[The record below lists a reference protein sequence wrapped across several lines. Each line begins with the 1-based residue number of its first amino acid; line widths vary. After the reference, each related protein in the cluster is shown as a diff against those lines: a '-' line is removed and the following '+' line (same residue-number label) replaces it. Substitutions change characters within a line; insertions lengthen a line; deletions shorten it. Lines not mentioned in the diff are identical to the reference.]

1 MIYVALLRGINVGGN
16 RKVDMK
22 ALKATFEAA
31 GMTLVKTYINSG
43 NVVFSSR
50 SKSPKRLA
58 TVLEKAIEADFGFEV
73 KVLLRD
79 LAQMRATAKALPT
92 SWVNDDTMK
101 CDVIF
106 LWEGVGRRAVLKE
119 LPIKK
124 GVDTVKYTPGAVL
137 WSIPRAMAT
146 RSAISKLVGTDLYR
160 QMTIRNA
167 NTARKLLALMEE
179 AEG

>member
-22 ALKATFEAA
+22 ALKDTFERA
-31 GMTLVKTYINSG
+31 GMDRVKTYINSG

-50 SKSPKRLA
+50 SKSAPRIEAK
-58 TVLEKAIEADFGFEV
+58 LEAAIEADFGFEI
-73 KVLLRD
+73 KVLLRS
-79 LAQMRATAKALPT
+79 LEQMRATVKALPA

-106 LWEGVGRRAVLKE
+106 LWEAIDERPILKQ
-119 LPIKK
+119 LPVKE

-137 WSIPRAMAT
+137 WSIPRALAT
-146 RSAISKLVGTDLYR
+146 KSSLSKLVGTELYR
-160 QMTIRNA
+160 QMTIRNS
-167 NTARKLLALMEE
+167 NTTRKLLALMED
-179 AEG
+179 A